1 MLNCLQLVVRAA
13 MFEDLKFPAN
23 ATALNQGFIT
33 IASFDIIDTGKY
45 IDEYVFFFPEAEAFS
60 LNF

>member
-1 MLNCLQLVVRAA
+1 

-23 ATALNQGFIT
+23 ATVFNQAFVT
-33 IASFDIIDTGKY
+33 IAGFEIIDTRKY

>member
-1 MLNCLQLVVRAA
+1 MLNCLQLVVRAS

-23 ATALNQGFIT
+23 ATLFNQAFLT
-33 IASFDIIDTGKY
+33 IAGFEIIDTGKY